1 MSNRILLAPLVGETA
16 MLLTKKAVDIDLL
29 GSVDCVFV
37 LLKV

>member
-1 MSNRILLAPLVGETA
+1 MSNRILHGPPERETA
-16 MLLTKKAVDIDLL
+16 MLLTEKAVDIDWF